1 MAFDEKFY
9 LMFVRGNTQLRQLVT
24 AADVVRATFME
35 PRILEELA
43 RELKI
48 SGQEVQSTLSH
59 LATDRADKLS
69 RHSLSLFAAQVW
81 DCCILVLQQSYTSF
95 KNTASD
101 HERVRGKS
109 HPRAWLWWLPRRL
122 QVGSVGTCG
131 TALAQLPRSPK
142 MSHVRTRNSPIHF

>member
-1 MAFDEKFY
+1 
-9 LMFVRGNTQLRQLVT
+9 MFVRGNTQLRQLVT

-95 KNTASD
+95 KNTAPD

-109 HPRAWLWWLPRRL
+109 HPRAWLWWPSWERWNMPLWRRIL
-122 QVGSVGTCG
+122 CETG
-131 TALAQLPRSPK
+131 TALALVPSVLRCCNKLPACG
-142 MSHVRTRNSPIHF
+142 